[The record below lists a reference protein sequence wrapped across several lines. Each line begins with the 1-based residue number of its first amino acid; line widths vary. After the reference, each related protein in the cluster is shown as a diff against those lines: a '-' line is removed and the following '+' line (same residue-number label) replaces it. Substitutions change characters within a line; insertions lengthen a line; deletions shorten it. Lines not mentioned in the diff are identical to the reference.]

1 MFYTG
6 VVLLYFHQFIDQ
18 SSIQTDG
25 SVHVQVH
32 VHVQV
37 QIKGRFC
44 LLCLMSG
51 FLMVLP
57 KNVNINT
64 RMAIRGNHTLNVT
77 VVLSNV
83 TSVTT
88 TFSAALILDLRMLK

>member
-1 MFYTG
+1 MVYTG

-18 SSIQTDG
+18 GSIQTDG
-25 SVHVQVH
+25 SVSGS